1 MGVALNGFF
10 NNCRIFVFVCM
21 SNILKWG
28 LYPIFYLQDEN
39 LTDAMQPV
47 DKMLDLE
54 PNRLDDEDDVVVRDV
69 R

>member
-1 MGVALNGFF
+1 
-10 NNCRIFVFVCM
+10 M

-54 PNRLDDEDDVVVRDV
+54 PNRLDDEDDVVYYR
-69 R
+69 